1 MPKRKITEV
10 KEHGVFGIY
19 PLLREEYKAYE
30 AYKEEAEK
38 LKTVPPEEL
47 VHETAS
53 LFVRRSILEGI
64 SNSIDGAIEESRQ
77 PDAGET
83 QADDEMSPAYRQA
96 SDALVGMDDKITFEA
111 LHGQEIKNL
120 ENNVARLYEEA
131 GTDEPLPIDFLVVAY
146 QPDLDDDAI
155 KYYVGLYK
163 EGKPLFE
170 GDVSLESRLTPDEP
184 ETEVEE
190 VKEEEKEE
198 VKEEK
203 EDEKK
208 EEEKVEDEKKEEEKK
223 EDEKVEEKA
232 EGNNGGDN
240 GQNDEGEAEAEEEK
254 KEEKLTEDQVRER
267 REKVDGAVK
276 NFFQKVLDVM
286 DDPLGALEE
295 LGLFGLNPYLCLKI
309 AGQNFLDLY
318 KDVAAIEDPV
328 ERNQKLKEALDNE
341 LSGDKQITFDR
352 PEVLTD
358 GKVVPGNEVVI
369 KESKENLQALADNQ
383 QKYNILLNQQL
394 QELNLL
400 KEEFGKTQDLPKANF
415 DGKNIEGSD
424 YYQKMTS
431 SLQHCISIIED
442 MQSGKKTYAPG
453 VLEGAYNQFK
463 QDCETYVENRKGRF
477 FGPVTDNGKTRI
489 SLGRDGANKVDR
501 LSKEL
506 NQYTDKITSKVIV
519 DADGK
524 TFDRGLNVKEQN
536 EYIQKLK
543 DTGKVEIK
551 PDAEVEHEICLEQ
564 LKKIQTLDYAL
575 KDYSA
580 DKNGKYKDAAR
591 QVIIGIHNDILIRG
605 QKATNYDVNRIRN
618 YDISLK
624 NMADSPVFRTIVDK
638 EGIDAAKKKW
648 PAIEQRTDALRNS
661 IQEDQDKLLA
671 DNKTV
676 GEYTYNY
683 NVSVSE
689 YVAGLRHKE
698 NRPEIDQGHTPES
711 KISQFEVN
719 DELLDQ
725 AYDRMTKVITN
736 KLLLEND
743 KFGREFLNAQAAN
756 LIDNEA
762 TPDGKKPVTNTFDMT
777 VNDVDVR
784 TQLNS
789 ITKQLLVQNHVLEGK
804 KLPKALKQL
813 ESGKLSEDLVNSVK
827 EVYKNEKNK
836 NKTQEL
842 NIKAEDLSVEQK
854 MDDKGLTR
862 SAESQEIVKMQNEYI
877 HDANEQANTLNGNK
891 GYIKDGV
898 LDQEKIQTII
908 KVACAGIVSRNRN
921 EFPTKESIEKFEK
934 SFYQKDDVKMGI
946 LILADKY
953 SVQQIKEMTQSSAF
967 KNNLKDE
974 ISKAKVL
981 LDKKFEPLSE
991 DIMNNHKDIVAARYK
1006 EVKEVDKV
1014 KSAKN
1019 ASKELKLPEHLKN
1032 KAPEHEIEKNNAP
1045 VM

>member
-131 GTDEPLPIDFLVVAY
+131 GTDEPLPIDFLVVAS

-208 EEEKVEDEKKEEEKK
+208 EEEKEDEKEEEK
-223 EDEKVEEKA
+223 EDEKEKP
-232 EGNNGGDN
+232 EDNSGDDSGDN
-240 GQNDEGEAEAEEEK
+240 QEGEEDKEEE
-254 KEEKLTEDQVRER
+254 KEEKLNEEQINER
-267 REKVDGAVK
+267 NNKVGSMLSQFFDAVLKVYDDPIGALQDLILYGITPFALIKVD
-276 NFFQKVLDVM
+276 
-286 DDPLGALEE
+286 
-295 LGLFGLNPYLCLKI
+295 
-309 AGQNFLDLY
+309 GQNFLEAHKDLA
-318 KDVAAIEDPV
+318 DIEDPAQR
-328 ERNQKLKEALDNE
+328 EQQLKDAFKQDLE
-341 LSGDKQITFDR
+341 GDKQITFTA
-352 PEVLTD
+352 PEVRTD
-358 GKVVPGNEVVI
+358 GKVVPGENEVVI

-698 NRPEIDQGHTPES
+698 NRPVIDQGHTPES